1 MLCLNPAIALARQG
15 ALLFV
20 GDGHARQGDGECCGT
35 ALETSLSGIFKLS
48 VIKPDAVPDSTAGDG
63 VFVHAPL
70 TKPRAETPTEIIT
83 MAIDDQ
89 VCNHYYDATSATL
102 TTSTLND

>member
-1 MLCLNPAIALARQG
+1 MVAFARQG

-35 ALETSLSGIFKLS
+35 ALETSLAGTFKLS
-48 VIKPDAVPDSTAGDG
+48 VIKPGADPDSTARDG
-63 VFVHAPL
+63 VVVSAPL

-83 MAIDDQ
+83 MAIDNQ
-89 VCNHYYDATSATL
+89 VRTYRNAVCSRVATI
-102 TTSTLND
+102 